1 MAEPQIK
8 HRKSRSVLSTVF
20 LFLIWLCVV
29 FTKYVYNVMQSTPSK
44 MDTLRAGTKYPS

>member
-8 HRKSRSVLSTVF
+8 HRKARSVLSTVF

-29 FTKYVYNVMQSTPSK
+29 FNKYVYNVMQSTPSK